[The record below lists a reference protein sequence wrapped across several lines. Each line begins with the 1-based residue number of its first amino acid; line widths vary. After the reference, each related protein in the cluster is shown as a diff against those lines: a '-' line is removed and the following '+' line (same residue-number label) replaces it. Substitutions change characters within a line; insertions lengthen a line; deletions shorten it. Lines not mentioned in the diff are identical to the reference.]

1 MVKGCKKNIVYL
13 KNTGSAA
20 FSEAF
25 FIIDDPAPTMSKR
38 ELIREANRIA
48 EQGLGYKHRRTKRQ
62 KTLGVVWSVAM
73 LLLGVILSSILWI
86 ILT

>member
-1 MVKGCKKNIVYL
+1 MVRGCKKNIVYL

-25 FIIDDPAPTMSKR
+25 FIIDDPAPAMSKR
-38 ELIREANRIA
+38 ELIKEASRIA
-48 EQGLGYKHRRTKRQ
+48 EEGLGYKHKRTKRQ
-62 KTLGVVWSVAM
+62 RLLNTVWSFLM
-73 LLLGVILSSILWI
+73 ILFGVCLASILWI